1 MINGKRYLI
10 VKKQENGCYPIK
22 LAYWFDKRITKHHTY
37 VDGFYRSEHFYYPHK
52 NIIAYVDMERLPKF
66 TKWKIEEPVEGE
78 RYLVYRVGSTS
89 WYSPH
94 YTIRKYHNCSFG
106 SKDVKYWIRLK
117 DLIEHEFNSEWRID
131 NENL

>member
-1 MINGKRYLI
+1 MIDGKRYLI
-10 VKKQENGCYPIK
+10 VKKQENDYYAIK
-22 LAYWFDKRITKHHTY
+22 LAYWFDKRTTNNHTY

-89 WYSPH
+89 RYSPH
-94 YTIRKYHNCSFG
+94 DTIRKYHNGSFG

-117 DLIEHEFNSEWRID
+117 DLIEHEFNM
-131 NENL
+131 ENKGEKL